1 MPQTSKSTVE
11 RKKKTPWERF
21 LFARRLAMIA
31 VPLIAAIYAV
41 AFCVFP
47 GLNPEL
53 GCHIAPLAF
62 LVGLFWGA
70 VIIAVIS
77 LLANL
82 IIRNR
87 ESD

>member
-1 MPQTSKSTVE
+1 MPQTSKTTVE
-11 RKKKTPWERF
+11 RKKNTHWERF
-21 LFARRLAMIA
+21 LCARRLLMIA

-47 GLNPEL
+47 GTGLPYRA
-53 GCHIAPLAF
+53 ISIS
-62 LVGLFWGA
+62 VGLFWGA

-77 LLANL
+77 LFANL

>member
-1 MPQTSKSTVE
+1 
-11 RKKKTPWERF
+11 
-21 LFARRLAMIA
+21 MIA

-62 LVGLFWGA
+62 LTGLFWGA
-70 VIIAVIS
+70 VIILVVS
-77 LLANL
+77 LFANL
-82 IIRNR
+82 IIRDR
-87 ESD
+87 GPD